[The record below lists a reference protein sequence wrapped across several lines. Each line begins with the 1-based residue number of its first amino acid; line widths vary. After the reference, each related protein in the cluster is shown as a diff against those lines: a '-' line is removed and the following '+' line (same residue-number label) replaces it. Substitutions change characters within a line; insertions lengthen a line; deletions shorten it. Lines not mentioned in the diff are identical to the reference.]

1 MVIVIGSYRGSPWL
15 QQCIDSIPS
24 KWETLVVRAA
34 SYECGALRF
43 VMDRTT
49 INHFLFLQDSTMV
62 KDPSWLETCAGYG
75 GSVSLNADPRF
86 HGSFM
91 GTYTRHILS
100 KCTIPETPD
109 KMSAVLAEMSLGDE
123 YASHEPNQLILWPEL
138 NLASARYEEKNGRTC
153 AVYENEFFVKWK
165 SCYGGSHITPAQE
178 RDDAHK
184 LRYP

>member
-15 QQCIDSIPS
+15 SECIDSIPS
-24 KWETLVVRAA
+24 KWETIVVRNGG
-34 SYECGALRF
+34 YECGALRW
-43 VMDRTT
+43 VIDNTT
-49 INHFLFLQDSTMV
+49 ISHFLFLQDSTMV

-91 GTYTRHILS
+91 GTYWRDVLS

-123 YASHEPNQLILWPEL
+123 YASHEPNQMVLWPEL
-138 NLASARYEEKNGRTC
+138 NLSSARFEYKHHREC

-165 SCYGGSHITPAQE
+165 SCYGGNLVTPAQE